1 MSDDDDDNWS
11 SDEVVSDDT
20 LVSSWLRLVFACRLI
35 GQTSSS
41 DHESYG
47 SDDCNYLTNLTIVV
61 IRRRQ
66 QLSDVWSDVMSWS
79 DAPRLL
85 VSV

>member
-35 GQTSSS
+35 GQTSAS
-41 DHESYG
+41 DHDCDG
-47 SDDCNYLTNLTIVV
+47 SDDCNYLTNRQTIVV
-61 IRRRQ
+61 
-66 QLSDVWSDVMSWS
+66 V
-79 DAPRLL
+79 
-85 VSV
+85 